1 MFLDFLYRWCSNEKN
16 AVVLAGYACQNTTA
30 HELQGNK
37 QTHKK
42 EDGREI
48 PVKCEFISLLPF
60 VLLFYST
67 MLISIESCASLD
79 N

>member
-1 MFLDFLYRWCSNEKN
+1 MVAGLSITRYEGRRHEKN

-37 QTHKK
+37 LTHKK

-48 PVKCEFISLLPF
+48 PVKSVPLRSVALPVVF
-60 VLLFYST
+60 HLNVSY
-67 MLISIESCASLD
+67 
-79 N
+79 